1 MSALPSDTVSV
12 ARSVWWAFLPYVL
25 VSGVHVAALAG
36 TSDAIAASTKL
47 LLMPALAFALLWG
60 GWRLHPRTVVPLLSA
75 AVLFSWL
82 GDGAGTFFAFAPTLP
97 LMLAFFGL
105 AHLLY
110 IWAFWRHLALRRLPW
125 WSLVFLAWW
134 VVLLIVLWPLLG
146 GLSFAV
152 AGYGL
157 VLGGTASLAS
167 RCHPL
172 VVYGGILF
180 LASDTILAFRLFAP
194 ELMPDWTSPAVML
207 TYTLGQGLIIAGA
220 LVTLRDRQSPS
231 GLGDRG

>member
-1 MSALPSDTVSV
+1 MGRE
-12 ARSVWWAFLPYVL
+12 RS
-25 VSGVHVAALAG
+25 
-36 TSDAIAASTKL
+36 
-47 LLMPALAFALLWG
+47 
-60 GWRLHPRTVVPLLSA
+60 
-75 AVLFSWL
+75 
-82 GDGAGTFFAFAPTLP
+82 
-97 LMLAFFGL
+97 
-105 AHLLY
+105 
-110 IWAFWRHLALRRLPW
+110 LRRLPW